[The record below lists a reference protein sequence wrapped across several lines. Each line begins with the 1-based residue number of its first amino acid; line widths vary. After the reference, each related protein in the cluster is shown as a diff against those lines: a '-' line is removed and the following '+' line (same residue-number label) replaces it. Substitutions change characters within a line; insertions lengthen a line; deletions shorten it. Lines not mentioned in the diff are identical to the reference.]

1 MVERLGCIFELWSD
15 GILMQIHL
23 HETPQ
28 TGLVHALVSHLGQLS
43 FVTEI
48 RAEKCWSSEARD
60 IQITSVLC
68 SLEGWGGSGLITGP
82 GCGDQEHYG

>member
-28 TGLVHALVSHLGQLS
+28 TGPAPALVSHLGQLS
-43 FVTEI
+43 FVTKI
-48 RAEKCWSSEARD
+48 RAEKCCPSEGRD
-60 IQITSVLC
+60 IQITSVLH
-68 SLEGWGGSGLITGP
+68 SVQAGVGP
-82 GCGDQEHYG
+82 D

>member
-28 TGLVHALVSHLGQLS
+28 TGLVHALLSHLGQLS
-43 FVTEI
+43 IVTKI
-48 RAEKCWSSEARD
+48 RAENCWSSEARD
-60 IQITSVLC
+60 IQITSVVRGAGC
-68 SLEGWGGSGLITGP
+68 WGGSGLITGP
-82 GCGDQEHYG
+82 GCGDEEHYG